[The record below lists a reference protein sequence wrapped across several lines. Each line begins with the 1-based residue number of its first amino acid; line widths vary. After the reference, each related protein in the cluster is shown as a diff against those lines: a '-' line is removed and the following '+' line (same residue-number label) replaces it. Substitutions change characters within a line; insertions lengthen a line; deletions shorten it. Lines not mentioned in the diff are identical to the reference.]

1 MEKTRPEVIT
11 SIRNPLLKD
20 VRKAIVRG
28 GLTEEGCAVADSF
41 HLLEEAIRSDCAVD
55 YVLVSHSVRAAVD
68 SHIRGLKSIRLV
80 VLPDGLFA
88 RLAPTESSQGVIALV
103 RPPQWN
109 LEQLF
114 RGHALVV
121 VLDGLQ
127 DPGNAG
133 TIVRAAEAFGAT
145 GVLFLKGAVSPHNPK
160 TLRASAG
167 SLFRLPYASGV
178 DPDLAMAALE
188 QQKLDLWAAVPRAGK
203 SLAEAD
209 FTRRCAVIIGSEGR
223 GVRDRLRARA
233 TELRVVTSGVESLNA
248 SIAAGVILYEA
259 RRQRSRA

>member
-1 MEKTRPEVIT
+1 MEKTRAELIT
-11 SIRNPLLKD
+11 SIRNPLLKE

-28 GLTEEGCAVADSF
+28 GLTDEGCAVADSF

-55 YVLVSHSVRAAVD
+55 HVLSAESVRAAVD
-68 SHIRGLKSIRLV
+68 SHIHGLKSIRLA
-80 VLPDGLFA
+80 VLPDALFA

-109 LEQLF
+109 LDQLF
-114 RGHALVV
+114 RGRALVL

-133 TIVRAAEAFGAT
+133 AIVRAAEAFGAT
-145 GVLFLKGAVSPHNPK
+145 GVLFLKGTVSPHNPK

-167 SLFRLPYASGV
+167 SLFRLPYAAGL
-178 DPDLAMAALE
+178 DPDIAMAALE
-188 QQKLDLWAAVPRAGK
+188 QQKLDLWAAVPRARK
-203 SLAEAD
+203 SLGEAD
-209 FTRRCAVIIGSEGR
+209 LTRRCAFIIGSEGR
-223 GVRDRLRARA
+223 GVRDRLRGRA
-233 TELRVVTSGVESLNA
+233 TEVRIVTSGVESLNA
-248 SIAAGVILYEA
+248 SMAAGVVLYEA